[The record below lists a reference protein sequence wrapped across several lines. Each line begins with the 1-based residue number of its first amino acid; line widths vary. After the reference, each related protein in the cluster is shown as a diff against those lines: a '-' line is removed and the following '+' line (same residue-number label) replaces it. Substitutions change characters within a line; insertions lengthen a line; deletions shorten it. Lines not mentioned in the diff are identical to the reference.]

1 MRYKDTGNVHLDFHG
16 AVNTTVNYIVK
27 KIGIEALHET
37 FFSTGRDVYKSI
49 RENLSKGDYSELV
62 EHWSYYLDRENGKYR
77 IVREKDRVV
86 LHVDECPAVRQVKK
100 LGLELSPHFCDQTE
114 YVNKG
119 MCHGTGFEIETVKTG
134 ECSCIQTLRRIKH
147 DTK

>member
-27 KIGIEALHET
+27 NFGIEGLHET
-37 FFSTGRDVYKSI
+37 FFRTGRDVYKSI
-49 RENLSKGDYSELV
+49 RENLSRGDYSELV
-62 EHWSYYLDRENGKYR
+62 EHWSYYLDREKGKYR
-77 IVREKDRVV
+77 IVQEEDHVI

-100 LGLELSPHFCDQTE
+100 LGLEVSPHFCAQTE

-119 MCHGTGFEIETVKTG
+119 MCHNTEFEIETVKSG
-134 ECSCIQTLRRIKH
+134 ECSCVQTLRRIKH

>member
-27 KIGIEALHET
+27 KFGVAALHDT
-37 FFSTGRDVYKSI
+37 FFMTGRDVYKSI
-49 RENLSKGDYSELV
+49 REKLSKGDCSELV
-62 EHWSYYLDRENGKYR
+62 EHWSYYLDREKGKYR
-77 IVREKDRVV
+77 IVTEKDNVI
-86 LHVDECPAVRQVKK
+86 LYVDECPAVRQVKK
-100 LGLELSPHFCDQTE
+100 LGLALSPNFCDQTE

-119 MCHGTGFEIETVKTG
+119 MCHNTDFEIETVKTG
-134 ECSCIQTLRRIKH
+134 ECSCVQTLRRIKH